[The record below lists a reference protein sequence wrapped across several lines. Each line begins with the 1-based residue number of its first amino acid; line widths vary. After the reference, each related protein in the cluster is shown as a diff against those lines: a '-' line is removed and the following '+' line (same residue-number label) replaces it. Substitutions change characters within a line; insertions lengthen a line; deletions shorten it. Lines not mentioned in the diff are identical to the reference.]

1 MMLHRHFEAQRNQQ
15 VTTLNDISKTADDGV
30 IEHAKLVEEG
40 HDLLTA
46 EPVAETPTAPKRGR
60 KRKE

>member
-15 VTTLNDISKTADDGV
+15 VTTLNDISKTADEGL
-30 IEHAKLVEEG
+30 IEPAKLVEEG

-46 EPVAETPTAPKRGR
+46 EPVTETPTAPKRGR